1 METIEQKTLP
11 QVVINAA
18 DQYGDAI
25 AIKQPHQQFTFAELN
40 ALRINACRAFIAA
53 GVEKGDRVAIWAPNV
68 TEWVVA
74 AIGLQSAGAILVP
87 INTRLK
93 GSEAAFALNLSE
105 AKLILTVNSFL
116 GVNYPQLLADQD
128 LPALEKIILLP
139 DPEPHHPAGQ
149 LSDNVISWSTF
160 LSAAEAISPD
170 FAEQRAAS
178 ILPTDIMDI
187 MFTSGTTGQP
197 KAVMCS
203 HGQNIQCFTDWGYNK
218 GIRNNDNVLLL
229 SPFFHSFGYKAG
241 WLAGLINGFTVFPV
255 LSFDLDKVLG
265 QIDRDKITVLDGT
278 PTVFQSILA
287 HPERKNY
294 DLSSLRLSGIG
305 GAPVSAALVAK
316 MKTELGLEQ
325 VTTGY
330 GLTET
335 CGYVTGSRQHE
346 NPERVSNSSGCPI
359 PGVEVKCIGLDGI
372 EVPIGEAGEICV
384 RGYNVMQGYYKNP
397 EATAEVIDVDG
408 WLHTGDIGIL
418 DQQGYLK
425 ITGRIKDMI
434 ISGGFNVYPV
444 EIENSLANIEG
455 VVQAAVVGIADERM
469 GEVPK
474 AYIVKAVDSDLQ
486 EQQVIDWCSTNM
498 ANYKVPRAVEFIDA
512 MPLNASG
519 KILKRELRQR
529 F

>member
-1 METIEQKTLP
+1 METIEQITLP
-11 QVVINAA
+11 QVVVNAA

-25 AIKQPHQQFTFAELN
+25 AIKQPHQQFTFTELN

-53 GVEKGDRVAIWAPNV
+53 GVEKGDRVAIWAPNII
-68 TEWVVA
+68 EWVVA

-128 LPALEKIILLP
+128 LPSLEKIILLP
-139 DPEPHHPAGQ
+139 DPEPHDPAAQ

-170 FAEQRAAS
+170 VAEQRAAS

-203 HGQNIQCFTDWGYNK
+203 HGQNIQCFIRDDFK
-218 GIRNNDNVLLL
+218 GIPNIDNVLLL

-255 LSFDLDKVLG
+255 LSFDLNKLLG
-265 QIDRDKITVLDGT
+265 QIDRDRITILSGT
-278 PTVFQSILA
+278 PTLFQSILA

-294 DLSSLRLSGIG
+294 DLSSLRHSGIG
-305 GAPVSAALVAK
+305 GAPVPAALVAK
-316 MKTELGLEQ
+316 MKTELGIEQ
-325 VTTGY
+325 VSTGY

-335 CGYVTGSRQHE
+335 CGIVTDSRQRE
-346 NPERVSNSSGCPI
+346 NLERVSNSSGCPI
-359 PGVEVKCIGLDGI
+359 PGVEVKCISLDGI

-384 RGYNVMQGYYKNP
+384 RGHNVMQGYYKNP
-397 EATAEVIDVDG
+397 EATAEMIDVYG

-455 VVQAAVVGIADERM
+455 VMQAAVVGIVDERM

-486 EQQVIDWCSTNM
+486 EQQVIDWCRKNM
-498 ANYKVPRAVEFIDA
+498 ANYKVPRAVEFIYE

-519 KILKRELRQR
+519 KILKRELRKR
-529 F
+529 C